1 MVGRP
6 YGTWPVV
13 FDGHDLT
20 ELFIVTDVSR
30 SWLSLSANVT
40 DNPSGGAFLM
50 GLRRKAPEVSM
61 TLYAF
66 GSTSERREAA
76 HVLAS
81 WLDVD
86 GPRELAF
93 GDDGGLVYM
102 AVPSGTDAPKSF
114 ADAESA
120 SVSFLIPEPVMLGE
134 TGRAQAYMPLSVT
147 ESHGPVSPV
156 VMVGGTAPARMV
168 ITSEDA
174 SRDSST
180 GLWGVR
186 LDDGDYARVEIPVS
200 TPSSVTI
207 DCTARTATV
216 NGSPALLTLDSD
228 WLEMSPGRHVI
239 SLDEG
244 HGTADVSW
252 RERWLT

>member
-6 YGTWPVV
+6 YGTWPVT

-20 ELFIVTDVSR
+20 ERFLVTGVSR
-30 SWLSLSANVT
+30 PWPSLSASTT
-40 DNPSGGAFLM
+40 DNPAGGSFLV
-50 GLRRKAPEVSM
+50 GLRREAAEVSV

-66 GSTSERREAA
+66 DSTSERREAA
-76 HVLAS
+76 RELAS

-93 GDDGGLVYM
+93 GDDGGLCYM
-102 AVPSGTDAPKSF
+102 AVPSGADDPESYL
-114 ADAESA
+114 DAES
-120 SVSFLIPEPVMLGE
+120 VQLTFLVPEPVMLGE
-134 TGRAQAYMPLSVT
+134 RGRAQAYMPMSVT
-147 ESHGPVSPV
+147 EFDGPVSPV

-174 SRDSST
+174 SRDPST

-186 LDDGDYARVEIPVS
+186 LDDGGYARVKIPVS
-200 TPSSVTI
+200 SPSSVTI
-207 DCTARTATV
+207 DCAARTATV

-228 WLEMSPGRHVI
+228 WLEMPPGRHVI
-239 SLDEG
+239 KLDEG

>member
-6 YGTWPVV
+6 YGTWPVT

-20 ELFIVTDVSR
+20 EIFLVTDVSR
-30 SWLSLSANVT
+30 PWPSLSASTT
-40 DNPSGGAFLM
+40 DNPAGGSFLA
-50 GLRRKAPEVSM
+50 GLRREAAEVSVN
-61 TLYAF
+61 LYAF
-66 GSTSERREAA
+66 GSTSERRDAA
-76 HVLAS
+76 RALAS

-93 GDDGGLVYM
+93 GDDGGLCYM
-102 AVPSGTDAPKSF
+102 AVPSGTDAPRSF
-114 ADAESA
+114 VDAESV
-120 SVSFLIPEPVMLGE
+120 SVTFLAPEPVMLGE
-134 TGRAQAYMPLSVT
+134 RGRAQAYMPMSVT
-147 ESHGPVSPV
+147 EFAGPVSPV

-174 SRDSST
+174 SRDPST

-186 LDDGDYARVEIPVS
+186 LDDGGYARVEIPVS
-200 TPSSVTI
+200 APSSVTI
-207 DCTARTATV
+207 DCVERTATV
-216 NGSPALLTLDSD
+216 NGAPALLTLDSD
-228 WLEMSPGRHVI
+228 WLEMPPGRHVI
-239 SLDEG
+239 KLDEG

>member
-1 MVGRP
+1 MVVRP

-20 ELFIVTDVSR
+20 ELFTVTDVSR
-30 SWLSLSANVT
+30 PWPSLSASTT
-40 DNPSGGAFLM
+40 DNPDGGSFLM
-50 GLRRKAPEVSM
+50 GLRREASEVSM

-86 GPRELAF
+86 GPRELSF
-93 GDDGGLVYM
+93 GDEGGLVYM
-102 AVPSGTDAPKSF
+102 AVPSGADATKSF
-114 ADAESA
+114 ADVES
-120 SVSFLIPEPVMLGE
+120 VPVTFLVPEPVMLGE
-134 TGRAQAYMPLSVT
+134 RGRAQAYMPMSVT
-147 ESHGPVSPV
+147 EHDGPVSPV

-174 SRDSST
+174 SRDPST
-180 GLWGVR
+180 YLWGVR
-186 LDDGDYARVEIPVS
+186 LDDGGYARVEIPVS

-207 DCTARTATV
+207 DCGERTATV

-239 SLDEG
+239 RLDEG

>member
-6 YGTWPVV
+6 YGTWPVT

-20 ELFIVTDVSR
+20 ERFLVTDVSR
-30 SWLSLSANVT
+30 PWPSLSANVA
-40 DNPSGGAFLM
+40 DNPAGGSFLK
-50 GLRRKAPEVSM
+50 GLRREAAEVSM

-76 HVLAS
+76 RELAS

-102 AVPSGTDAPKSF
+102 AVPRGTDAPKSF

-120 SVSFLIPEPVMLGE
+120 SVSFLVPEPVMLGE
-134 TGRAQAYMPLSVT
+134 RGRAQAYMPMSVT
-147 ESHGPVSPV
+147 EVDGPVSPV

-174 SRDSST
+174 SRDPST

-186 LDDGDYARVEIPVS
+186 LDDGGYARVEIPVP

-207 DCTARTATV
+207 DCVERTATV
-216 NGSPALLTLDSD
+216 NGAPALLTLDSD

-239 SLDEG
+239 KLDEG

-252 RERWLT
+252 RERWFT

>member
-6 YGTWPVV
+6 YGTWPVT

-20 ELFIVTDVSR
+20 ERFLVTDVSR
-30 SWLSLSANVT
+30 PWPSLSASTT
-40 DNPSGGAFLM
+40 DNPAGGSFLA
-50 GLRRKAPEVSM
+50 GLRREAAEVSV

-76 HVLAS
+76 RELAS

-86 GPRELAF
+86 GPSELAF
-93 GDDGGLVYM
+93 GDDGGLCYM
-102 AVPSGTDAPKSF
+102 AVPSGTDAPRSF
-114 ADAESA
+114 VDAESV
-120 SVSFLIPEPVMLGE
+120 SVTFLVPEPVMLGE
-134 TGRAQAYMPLSVT
+134 RGRAQAYMPMSVT
-147 ESHGPVSPV
+147 EVDGPVSPV
-156 VMVGGTAPARMV
+156 VMVGGTAPARMI

-174 SRDSST
+174 SRDPST

-186 LDDGDYARVEIPVS
+186 LDDGGYARVEIPVS
-200 TPSSVTI
+200 APSSVTI
-207 DCTARTATV
+207 DCVERTATV
-216 NGSPALLTLDSD
+216 NGAPALLTLDSD

-239 SLDEG
+239 KLDEG
-244 HGTADVSW
+244 SGTADVSW